1 MVGNLNGRKSH
12 SASLV
17 SGLEHGRNAAKKKKK
32 GDGKQGGRGLHP
44 EKRHLNPNSI
54 FHL

>member
-17 SGLEHGRNAAKKKKK
+17 SGLEHGRNAAKKKEM
-32 GDGKQGGRGLHP
+32 GNREDEVCTLRNAILTP
-44 EKRHLNPNSI
+44 TPFFISN
-54 FHL
+54 